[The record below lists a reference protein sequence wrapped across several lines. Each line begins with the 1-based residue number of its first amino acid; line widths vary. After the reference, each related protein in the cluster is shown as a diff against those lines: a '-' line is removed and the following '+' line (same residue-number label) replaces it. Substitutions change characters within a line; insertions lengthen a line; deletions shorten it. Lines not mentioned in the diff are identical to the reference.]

1 MGNITRNGFDPSG
14 DSVKVAFSPRTDS
27 VVARLRLAMAG
38 VLCAVLVTA
47 SGASAAPSQQPTP
60 SNLRITPGA
69 GSLSVRW
76 GVTNRAEL
84 AGFRL
89 RVRAVP
95 SSVLQEGTTL
105 QPITMPWNAPIELP
119 ARARRYMITGL
130 SQQPYEVRIRA
141 LATGG
146 GGGTVKGIAT
156 PLAPEA
162 EETEEAPEEEPPH
175 EEEPP
180 KEEPPKEEEPP
191 HEEEPPQEEET
202 PTGDCT
208 STISSIS
215 QANAALTPD
224 SVVCLTAGTYGAASI
239 SARPSSEATLTAAPG
254 AHVVV
259 GGVNIASGTSNFTI
273 RDLTVKGGI
282 VMGSGNSNIT
292 IDHNDISSGG
302 EGIVNSS
309 VNCSSPNAPRYA
321 GCTSTAPDTYITISA
336 NKIHGYGEGGGE
348 DAIHLSNWEH
358 VRITANEL
366 YNLEEHGNHTDAF
379 QSVFGGSNLT
389 FDHNYEHDNQS
400 QGFFIKDGDASNVTV
415 NDNLFLRN
423 DNLGEGENNI
433 QVFNTAGFVM
443 TKNTVWDGQGDLIRA
458 EGAAEPLTA
467 TVNHNVEQVFNSIH
481 EGSGPAYTLNE
492 NSDVFKE
499 APWTIAKGAL
509 SIVLPSPSF
518 RDPADD
524 DYRLSPNPNNI
535 GVDWAPS
542 EYTYGPD
549 GG

>member
-1 MGNITRNGFDPSG
+1 M
-14 DSVKVAFSPRTDS
+14 KVAFS
-27 VVARLRLAMAG
+27 ARMYSALARFGLAIAG
-38 VLCAVLVTA
+38 AFCAVLLAA
-47 SGASAAPSQQPTP
+47 SSASAATAQQPTP
-60 SNLRITPGA
+60 SNLRITAGA
-69 GSLSVRW
+69 GSLSVHW

-89 RVRAVP
+89 RVRAAP
-95 SSVLQEGTTL
+95 SSVLQEGTAL
-105 QPITMPWNAPIELP
+105 QPLTMPWNAPIELP
-119 ARARRYMITGL
+119 AHARRYMITGL
-130 SQQPYEVRIRA
+130 SQQPYEVRVRA
-141 LATGG
+141 LATAG
-146 GGGTVKGIAT
+146 GGGTAKGIAT

-162 EETEEAPEEEPPH
+162 EETEEPPQEEPPH

-215 QANAALTPD
+215 QANGALTPD

-259 GGVNIASGTSNFTI
+259 GAVSIASGTSNFTL
-273 RDLTVKGGI
+273 RNLTVKGGI

-292 IDHNDISSGG
+292 IDHDDISGGG

-309 VNCSSPNAPRYA
+309 VNCSSPNAPTYS

-366 YNLEEHGNHTDAF
+366 YDLEEHGNHTDAF

-389 FDHNYEHDNQS
+389 FDHNYE
-400 QGFFIKDGDASNVTV
+400 
-415 NDNLFLRN
+415 
-423 DNLGEGENNI
+423 
-433 QVFNTAGFVM
+433 
-443 TKNTVWDGQGDLIRA
+443 
-458 EGAAEPLTA
+458 
-467 TVNHNVEQVFNSIH
+467 
-481 EGSGPAYTLNE
+481 
-492 NSDVFKE
+492 
-499 APWTIAKGAL
+499 
-509 SIVLPSPSF
+509 
-518 RDPADD
+518 
-524 DYRLSPNPNNI
+524 
-535 GVDWAPS
+535 
-542 EYTYGPD
+542 
-549 GG
+549 

>member
-1 MGNITRNGFDPSG
+1 MGNITRNGFDPTG
-14 DSVKVAFSPRTDS
+14 NGVRAAFSPRRDS
-27 VVARLRLAMAG
+27 ARARFGGALAC
-38 VLCAVLVTA
+38 VLCAALATA
-47 SGASAAPSQQPTP
+47 GGAGAASPQQPTP

-69 GSLSVRW
+69 GSLSIRW

-89 RVRAVP
+89 RVRAAA

-105 QPITMPWNAPIELP
+105 QPLTMPWNAPIELP

-146 GGGTVKGIAT
+146 GGGTAKAVAT

-162 EETEEAPEEEPPH
+162 EETEEPPQEEPPH

-202 PTGDCT
+202 STGDCT

-259 GGVNIASGTSNFTI
+259 GAVNIASGTSNFTI

-282 VMGSGNSNIT
+282 AMGSGNSNIT
-292 IDHNDISSGG
+292 IDHDDISGGG

-309 VNCSSPNAPRYA
+309 VNCSSPNAPRYS
-321 GCTSTAPDTYITISA
+321 GCTSTAPDTYLTISA

-379 QSVFGGSNLT
+379 QSVFGGSGLT

-481 EGSGPAYTLNE
+481 EGGPAYALSE
-492 NSDVFKE
+492 NYDVFKE

-509 SIVLPSPSF
+509 STVLPSPGF
-518 RDPADD
+518 RDPAAD
-524 DYRLSPNPNNI
+524 DYRLSPNPNNA

-542 EYTYGPD
+542 EYTYGPT